1 MDTSDRERR
10 ARSFG
15 AQAAAYDRGRP
26 GYPAA
31 ALRYCLPDDA
41 TTVLDLGAGT
51 GKLTAGLLELGLA
64 VVAVEPSEAMRAL
77 IPSTARVLEGTAE
90 AIPLPDA
97 SVDAVLVGQAFH
109 WFDAGPALT
118 EIARVLRPGGIVG
131 LLWNRIRPGTPWSDA
146 VAALLRER
154 SHVVELEAP
163 WSGRGD
169 LSDPEWRWFEHVQE
183 TDAEQLADNVASRSA
198 IILETP
204 EERRRAVERVEAV
217 VPAGPLRLSL
227 DCGVWR
233 ADRTRPC
240 EESCCPNRRGPSTSL
255 L

>member
-1 MDTSDRERR
+1 MDPPDRDRR

-51 GKLTAGLLELGLA
+51 GKLTAGLLALGLA
-64 VVAVEPSEAMRAL
+64 VIAVEPSDAMRAL
-77 IPSTARVLEGTAE
+77 VPPEARALAGRAE

-109 WFDAGPALT
+109 WFDSEPALA
-118 EIARVLRPGGIVG
+118 EIARVLRPGGTVG
-131 LLWNRIRPGTPWSDA
+131 LLWNRIRPGTPWSDE

-154 SHVVELEAP
+154 SHVVELDAP
-163 WSGRGD
+163 WTGRGD
-169 LSDPEWRWFEHVQE
+169 LGDPEWRWFEHVQE
-183 TDAEQLADNVASRSA
+183 TDAERLADNVASRSA

-204 EERRRAVERVEAV
+204 EERRRAVERVRAV
-217 VPAGPLRLSL
+217 VPPGPLRLPL

-233 ADRTRPC
+233 AVRIP
-240 EESCCPNRRGPSTSL
+240 PL
-255 L
+255 